1 MKLAY
6 VSIFDATDIRNWSGT
21 YWHMYKSL
29 ESQGVFVELIGNLQH
44 GRSVQRKVRKLWA
57 QNIEHRNFLHFW
69 DSETAKDYSADVDRR
84 LKALDVDAVLCSNT
98 IALAY
103 LRSHL
108 PKILWT
114 DATYSGLSQM
124 YDEFKPDLIS
134 AASAK
139 HATRIDRLAEEKCDL
154 LIYASEWA
162 ADSAIKAGNIT
173 NRTKV
178 KMVPFGANL
187 SVTHT
192 EAEIPLIVSQRSC
205 EEIRLL
211 FVGVEWDRKGADKA
225 ISIAA
230 DVERSGFK
238 VELTIVGC
246 VPPSDLVVLPPFV
259 RILRPLDKSV
269 TEDLKLLTELFARSH
284 FMVLPTRAEAFGL
297 VFAEASAFGLPS
309 LSHRIGGVTTVVKEN
324 MNGFLFDINDP
335 ISDWSRQITSIFQ
348 DKNRLH
354 ELALSSFGEYSSR
367 LNWTVAGREAA
378 ALAIEMLSGQ
388 NQRRVE
394 VSN

>member
-29 ESQGVFVELIGNLQH
+29 ESQGVGVELLGNLQH
-44 GRSVQRKVRKLWA
+44 GRSVQRKLRKLWA

-69 DSETAKDYSADVDRR
+69 DSETAKDYSADVDGR
-84 LKALDVDAVLCSNT
+84 LKALDVDAVLCSNS
-98 IALAY
+98 IPLAY
-103 LRSHL
+103 LRSEL

-124 YDEFKPDLIS
+124 YDEFNPDLIS

-154 LIYASEWA
+154 LIFASQWA
-162 ADSAIKAGNIT
+162 ADSAIKSGNVR
-173 NRTKV
+173 NRAKV

-187 SVTHT
+187 SVAHT
-192 EAEIPLIVSQRSC
+192 ESEIPLMVSQRSC

-211 FVGVEWDRKGADKA
+211 FVGVEWNRKGADKA
-225 ISIAA
+225 ILIAA

-246 VPPSDLVVLPPFV
+246 VPPSDLVLPPFV
-259 RILRPLDKSV
+259 RVFKHLDKSV
-269 TEDLKLLTELFARSH
+269 PEDQKLLTELFARSH

-324 MNGFLFDINDP
+324 RNGFLFDINDP
-335 ISDWSRQITSIFQ
+335 ISDWSKLITSIFQ

-367 LNWTVAGREAA
+367 LNWAVASREAV
-378 ALAIEMLSGQ
+378 ALTKEMLSAQ